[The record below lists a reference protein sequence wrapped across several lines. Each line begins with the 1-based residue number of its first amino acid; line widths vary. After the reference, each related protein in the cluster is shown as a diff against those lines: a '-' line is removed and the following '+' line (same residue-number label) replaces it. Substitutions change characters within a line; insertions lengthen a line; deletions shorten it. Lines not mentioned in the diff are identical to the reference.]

1 MLNALWFKADG
12 GGQRYGEYGEAVM
25 PILRDV
31 GAEMLFP
38 PLPVEQ
44 TLEGGFDPDLI
55 VLVRY
60 PSWEAFDGMWR
71 TDAYSKVAHL
81 RTEAL
86 DKAVLT
92 RCAIEPE
99 GVSALKEFAPGVV
112 IFEAL
117 TFTDGGG
124 QSYDEYLRRTEPL
137 VQARGGGLLAPRLIP
152 QQSLA
157 EEFRPDLVLLG
168 HYPSMQSLY
177 DVAAT
182 TEYQEHAPLRRRAV
196 KHAATVLCQP
206 R

>member
-1 MLNALWFKADG
+1 MLNALWFKPDG
-12 GGQRYGEYGEAVM
+12 GAERYGEYGQAVM
-25 PILRDV
+25 PILAGV

-38 PLPVEQ
+38 PLPVVQ

-86 DKAVLT
+86 EKAVLT

-99 GVSALKEFAPGVV
+99 DAAPVNALPAGIV

-117 TFTDGGG
+117 TFADGGAA
-124 QSYDEYLRRTEPL
+124 SYDEYVRRTEPL
-137 VQARGGGLLAPRLIP
+137 VQTRGGGLLPPQLTP

-157 EEFRPDLVLLG
+157 DDFMPDRVLLG
-168 HYPSMQSLY
+168 HYPSVQTLY

-182 TEYQEHAPLRRRAV
+182 PEYQEHAPLRGRALR
-196 KHAATVLCQP
+196 HAVSVVCQP